1 MEWEFYILDFIH
13 KYFSN
18 PVMDNIMKFVSFLGS
33 LGIIWIAITIILLC
47 TKKHRLLGRSMAVNL
62 GVNLV
67 ACNLIIKP
75 IVARLRPFEFNQS
88 INLLVSAPTDSSF
101 PSGHTLFAFATATII
116 FIYNKKVGLLMY
128 LFACVM
134 AFSRL
139 YLYVHFPTDVAFGA
153 FLGIIL
159 AITSHFLEKLIFSG
173 KNANKIGK
181 PD

>member
-13 KYFSN
+13 TYFSN
-18 PVMDNIMKFVSFLGS
+18 PVMDVVMKFVSFLGS
-33 LGIIWIAITIILLC
+33 LGMIWIVITIILLV
-47 TKKHRLLGRSMAVNL
+47 TKKYRTLGRSLAINL
-62 GVNLV
+62 GLNFI

-88 INLLVSAPTDSSF
+88 INLIVSTPIDPSF
-101 PSGHTLFAFATATII
+101 PSGHTLFAFAAATI
-116 FIYNKKVGLLMY
+116 FFVYNKKIGLFMY

-153 FLGIIL
+153 VLGILL
-159 AITSHFLEKLIFSG
+159 AIISYMLEKSVF
-173 KNANKIGK
+173 K
-181 PD
+181 PKQNNL

>member
-13 KYFSN
+13 KYLSN
-18 PVMDNIMKFVSFLGS
+18 PVMDVIMKFVSFLGTF
-33 LGIIWIAITIILLC
+33 GIIWIAITIILLC
-47 TKKHRLLGRSMAVNL
+47 TKKYRLLGRSLTINL
-62 GVNLV
+62 VVNLV
-67 ACNLIIKP
+67 ACNLVIKP

-101 PSGHTLFAFATATII
+101 PSGHTLFAFAAATII

-128 LFACVM
+128 LFACIM

-153 FLGIIL
+153 VLGIIL
-159 AITSHFLEKLIFSG
+159 AITSHMLEKAIF
-173 KNANKIGK
+173 K
-181 PD
+181 PKSE

>member
-1 MEWEFYILDFIH
+1 MDWEFYILDFIH

-18 PVMDNIMKFVSFLGS
+18 PVMDVIMKFVSFLGS
-33 LGIIWIAITIILLC
+33 IGIIWIVLTIILLF
-47 TKKHRLLGRSMAVNL
+47 TKKHRSLGRSLAVNL
-62 GVNLV
+62 GLDLV

-88 INLLVSAPTDSSF
+88 INLVVSAPTDSSF
-101 PSGHTLFAFATATII
+101 PSGHTLFAFAAATIF

-153 FLGIIL
+153 VLGIIL
-159 AITSHFLEKLIFSG
+159 AIISHLLEKTIFTP
-173 KNANKIGK
+173 KLNNN
-181 PD
+181 P